1 MWSLPRRIAF
11 RFAFIFALLLVFPFP
26 FGTLP
31 HTDAVGAL
39 VNEAWGLVL
48 SAVESGLGLGA
59 SLLDADSSDTLA
71 GWLQVGLA
79 ITIASIGAAVWS
91 ILDRR
96 RTAYPRLAST
106 LQIYLCYW
114 LATSMIMYGLV
125 KLLPIQFPGPHVAML
140 DERVGD
146 MSPMGLMWTFFGYS
160 RAYQCFAG
168 GAELL
173 GAVLL
178 LSRRTRAI
186 GAFVLAAVLL
196 NVVVLNFCYD
206 VPVKLGSL
214 ELWVASMALLS
225 PTLMRIARALLG
237 HAVPPVPPRP
247 RGSLRWERARI
258 VGGLGAVVMISWT
271 QWALLGDIAHWFA
284 PPTPLDGAWLVE
296 RFTEAGV
303 ERPPL
308 ATDAGRWS
316 RLQVLGGL
324 KGGGKVGIVVI
335 GMTGEP
341 RRYAAQVDPTA
352 ASIVLIGR
360 GDELA
365 EPPVPAPPAE
375 SWHYAILDADHV
387 RITRATTQVQLMR
400 APPAR
405 LVTRGFHWVQDWAF
419 NR

>member
-1 MWSLPRRIAF
+1 
-11 RFAFIFALLLVFPFP
+11 
-26 FGTLP
+26 
-31 HTDAVGAL
+31 
-39 VNEAWGLVL
+39 
-48 SAVESGLGLGA
+48 
-59 SLLDADSSDTLA
+59 
-71 GWLQVGLA
+71 
-79 ITIASIGAAVWS
+79 
-91 ILDRR
+91 
-96 RTAYPRLAST
+96 
-106 LQIYLCYW
+106 
-114 LATSMIMYGLV
+114 
-125 KLLPIQFPGPHVAML
+125 
-140 DERVGD
+140 
-146 MSPMGLMWTFFGYS
+146 
-160 RAYQCFAG
+160 
-168 GAELL
+168 
-173 GAVLL
+173 
-178 LSRRTRAI
+178 
-186 GAFVLAAVLL
+186 
-196 NVVVLNFCYD
+196 
-206 VPVKLGSL
+206 
-214 ELWVASMALLS
+214 
-225 PTLMRIARALLG
+225 
-237 HAVPPVPPRP
+237 
-247 RGSLRWERARI
+247 
-258 VGGLGAVVMISWT
+258 
-271 QWALLGDIAHWFA
+271 LLGDIAHWFA